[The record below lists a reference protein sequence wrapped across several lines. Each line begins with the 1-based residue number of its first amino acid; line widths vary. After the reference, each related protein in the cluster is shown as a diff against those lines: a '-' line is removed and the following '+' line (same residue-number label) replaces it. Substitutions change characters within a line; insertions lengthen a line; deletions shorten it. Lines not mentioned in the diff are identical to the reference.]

1 MNARECLQALL
12 DGKILRDGDYR
23 YWRMS
28 DEGKLQMRWEEKDD
42 WICSESVWNGDCTIH
57 EEYPLTFREALKA
70 MIDGKIVESDV
81 SNRKYHLMNVYGYQ
95 ETFVEVGESES
106 STTILTEIRLSE
118 QLGKWKVVK

>member
-57 EEYPLTFREALKA
+57 EEYPLTFKEALKA
-70 MIDGKIVESDV
+70 MIDGKAVESED
-81 SNRKYHLMNVYGYQ
+81 SKRKYFLASTCGMVFAELKEGAPNHL
-95 ETFVEVGESES
+95 FVA
-106 STTILTEIRLSE
+106 EIKISE
-118 QLGKWKVVK
+118 QIGKWKVDE